1 MEKDIQDARTSNGK
15 RVGYVKVDDRSILI
29 SNKIGSWQLALLA
42 FILVASILMSY
53 VTMTFIGDGFN
64 RLLYEIY
71 DIKSELGM
79 TEGYILTSI
88 QNEKQESVIT
98 NF

>member
-1 MEKDIQDARTSNGK
+1 MKKDITDAKTKEGK

-29 SNKIGSWQLALLA
+29 SSKISSWQIALLA

-53 VTMTFIGDGFN
+53 VTISFIGDGFN

-71 DIKSELGM
+71 EIKQELNIQGSY
-79 TEGYILTSI
+79 ELSLI
-88 QNEKQESVIT
+88 QNDETQNILNSP
-98 NF
+98 

>member
-29 SNKIGSWQLALLA
+29 SNKIGSWQIALLA

-53 VTMTFIGDGFN
+53 VTITFIGDGFN

-71 DIKSELGM
+71 EIKSELGM
-79 TEGYILTSI
+79 NEGYTLTAI
-88 QNEKQESVIT
+88 QNEKQELNTINS
-98 NF
+98 